1 MAILPAETYRDRVA
15 LIDYNLVYFREGVQ
29 DGCELLAHNADPMR
43 D

>member
-1 MAILPAETYRDRVA
+1 MPYEMYRDRLA

-29 DGCELLAHNADPMR
+29 EGCELLAHTGDPMR